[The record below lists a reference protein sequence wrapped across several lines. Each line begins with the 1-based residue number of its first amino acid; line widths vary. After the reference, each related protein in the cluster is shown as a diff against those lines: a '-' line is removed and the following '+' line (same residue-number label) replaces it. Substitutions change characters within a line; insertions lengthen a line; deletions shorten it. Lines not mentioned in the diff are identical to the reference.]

1 MKSLKTL
8 CLLIHVPLST
18 ICFGENCVSSLPD
31 KAREAISDFHDW
43 KVVKLTDLAA
53 DDQELWENSHY
64 GQCPGVAAGNF
75 SEDKLSYAV
84 ALVRNQSSGGLEE
97 QLIVLF
103 PKGNSFK
110 STVVV
115 KPTIVVG
122 PFVIWKA
129 PPGKY
134 QGADKAGIVQI
145 AHDSFIYEK
154 MEAYARQYYYDD
166 GHLRSI
172 VTAN

>member
-1 MKSLKTL
+1 MKSVKML
-8 CLLIHVPLST
+8 CSLILVPLAT
-18 ICFGENCVSSLPD
+18 TCYGQNCASLLPD
-31 KAREAISDFHDW
+31 KAREAISDLHEW
-43 KVVKLTDLAA
+43 KVVKLTDLPA
-53 DDQELWENSHY
+53 DDQKLWENSHN

-84 ALVRNQSSGGLEE
+84 ALVRSQPSGALQE
-97 QLIVLF
+97 QLIVLL
-103 PKGNSFK
+103 PEANSFRR
-110 STVVV
+110 TVVV
-115 KPTIVVG
+115 KPTTVVG
-122 PFVIWKA
+122 PFVIWRV

-134 QGADKAGIVQI
+134 QGVDNAGTVQI

-154 MEAYARQYYYDD
+154 MEAYARQYYYDA